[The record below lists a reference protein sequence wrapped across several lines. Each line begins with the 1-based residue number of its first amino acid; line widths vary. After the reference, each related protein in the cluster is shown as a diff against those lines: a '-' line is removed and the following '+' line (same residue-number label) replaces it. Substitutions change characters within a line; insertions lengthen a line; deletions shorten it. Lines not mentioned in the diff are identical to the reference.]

1 MKIGYTQRQVRIL
14 LTVFVLSLLSTP
26 VFAEWTKVCKNAV
39 GTIYVDFETIRKHD
53 GYVYW
58 WELTNLLRPTEHDG
72 YVFWWELTDLLKP
85 TETGILSAKT
95 YHQGDCKL
103 FRHKTLSFS
112 FHKRPMGGGIGDV
125 QEPIKKGWNY
135 SPPNSSSE
143 DILKSVCAYAK

>member
-1 MKIGYTQRQVRIL
+1 MKTLIIL
-14 LTVFVLSLLSTP
+14 LALTISVMFSSP
-26 VFAEWTKVCKNAV
+26 SYADWRKVGESVSGN
-39 GTIYVDFETIRKHD
+39 TYYVDIERIRKHD
-53 GYVYW
+53 GYVY
-58 WELTNLLRPTEHDG
+58 
-72 YVFWWELTDLLKP
+72 WWELTDLLKP

-112 FHKRPMGGGIGDV
+112 FHKRPMGEGTGDV

>member
-1 MKIGYTQRQVRIL
+1 MKTLIIL
-14 LTVFVLSLLSTP
+14 LALTISVMFSSP
-26 VFAEWTKVCKNAV
+26 SYADWRRV
-39 GTIYVDFETIRKHD
+39 GESVSGNTYYVDIERIRKHD

-112 FHKRPMGGGIGDV
+112 FHKRPMGEGTGDV

>member
-1 MKIGYTQRQVRIL
+1 MKT
-14 LTVFVLSLLSTP
+14 LTTFLALTIFVMFSSPSYADWRRVSESVSGNTY
-26 VFAEWTKVCKNAV
+26 
-39 GTIYVDFETIRKHD
+39 YVDIERIRKHD

-58 WELTNLLRPTEHDG
+58 WELT
-72 YVFWWELTDLLKP
+72 DLLKP
-85 TETGILSAKT
+85 TETGNLSAKS

-112 FHKRPMGGGIGDV
+112 FHKRPMGEGTGDV

-143 DILKSVCAYAK
+143 DILNFVCAYAK